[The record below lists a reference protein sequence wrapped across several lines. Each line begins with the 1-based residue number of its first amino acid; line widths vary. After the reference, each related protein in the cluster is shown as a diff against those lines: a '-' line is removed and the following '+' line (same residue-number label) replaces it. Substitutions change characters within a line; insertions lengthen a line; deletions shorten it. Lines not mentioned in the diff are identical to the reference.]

1 MAEILYQGHGSFRL
15 TTSEG
20 SVIYID
26 PYAGEGYDRPAD
38 LVLVSHEHHDHNAV
52 ELVKRKEDGKI
63 LRAGDVLKDG
73 VYQEIRACGVKIKGT
88 QAYNQN
94 HPKDQCVGF
103 VVEMEGK
110 KLYFACDT
118 SRTEAMEQEL
128 SGERLDYAFLP
139 IDGVYNMGPE
149 EASRCAAVI
158 GAVHSVPVHMMP
170 GALFDRAAAEKFQAE
185 GRVIVEPGETIC
197 W

>member
-15 TTSEG
+15 TTSG
-20 SVIYID
+20 GAVIYVD
-26 PYAGEGYDRPAD
+26 PFAGDGYDRPAD
-38 LVLVSHEHHDHNAV
+38 LVLVSHEHHDHNEV
-52 ELVKRKEDGKI
+52 GLVTLKEGGRI
-63 LRAGDVLKDG
+63 LRAVDFLKDG
-73 VYQEIRACGVKIKGT
+73 VYQEFCEQGVKIRGT
-88 QAYNQN
+88 EAYNKN

-103 VVEMEGK
+103 LVEMDGK

-118 SRTEAMEQEL
+118 SRTEAMEKEL
-128 SGERLDYAFLP
+128 PGEKLNYAFLP
-139 IDGVYNMGPE
+139 IDGVYNMGPK
-149 EASRCAAVI
+149 EASQCAALI

-170 GALFDRAAAEKFQAE
+170 GALFDRAAAEEFQAE

>member
-15 TTSEG
+15 TTSQG
-20 SVIYID
+20 AVIYLD
-26 PYAGEGYDRPAD
+26 PFAGEGYDRPAD
-38 LVLVSHEHHDHNAV
+38 LVLVSHEHHDHNEV
-52 ELVKRKEDGKI
+52 GLVQLKDQGRV
-63 LRAGDVLKDG
+63 LRAGDFLKDG
-73 VYQEIRACGVKIKGT
+73 IYQEIKACGVKIRGT

-103 VVEMEGK
+103 LIEMDGK

-118 SRTEAMEQEL
+118 SLTEAMEKEL
-128 SGERLDYAFLP
+128 PAEHLDYAFLP
-139 IDGVYNMGPE
+139 IDGVYNMGPK
-149 EASRCAAVI
+149 EASQCAALI
-158 GAVHSVPVHMMP
+158 EAVHSVPVHMMP
-170 GALFDRAAAEKFQAE
+170 GALFDRAAAEEFQAE